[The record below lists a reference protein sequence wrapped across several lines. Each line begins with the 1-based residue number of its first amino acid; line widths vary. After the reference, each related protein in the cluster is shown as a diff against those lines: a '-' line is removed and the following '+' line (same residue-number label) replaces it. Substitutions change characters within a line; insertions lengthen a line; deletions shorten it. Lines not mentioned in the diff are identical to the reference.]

1 MDPSLPSRSGDR
13 FETNDRGVESRGFA
27 PRRRARIFT
36 KLCVAAELPMSYTQ
50 CTKLAPIMGVFY
62 TSNVVNSDQRSEEV
76 TMQKEVLAIFASI
89 LLVAAGTVAASAD
102 TGAQHKHIAHHK
114 NVAGSH
120 HDITSFSSSAVLHV
134 GVNHP
139 PKNK

>member
-1 MDPSLPSRSGDR
+1 
-13 FETNDRGVESRGFA
+13 
-27 PRRRARIFT
+27 
-36 KLCVAAELPMSYTQ
+36 LCVAAELPMFYTQ
-50 CTKLAPIMGVFY
+50 CTKLAPIVSVFY
-62 TSNVVNSDQRSEEV
+62 TSNAVNSDQRSEEV

-102 TGAQHKHIAHHK
+102 TGAQHKQIAHHK
-114 NVAGSH
+114 NVARSH

>member
-1 MDPSLPSRSGDR
+1 
-13 FETNDRGVESRGFA
+13 
-27 PRRRARIFT
+27 
-36 KLCVAAELPMSYTQ
+36 
-50 CTKLAPIMGVFY
+50 MGVFY

-102 TGAQHKHIAHHK
+102 TGAQHKHVAHHK